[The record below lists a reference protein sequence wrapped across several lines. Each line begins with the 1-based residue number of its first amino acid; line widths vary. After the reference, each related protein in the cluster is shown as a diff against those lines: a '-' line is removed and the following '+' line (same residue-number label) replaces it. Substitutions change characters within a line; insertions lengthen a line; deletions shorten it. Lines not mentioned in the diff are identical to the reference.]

1 MTETLDEIVYRLD
14 TYAPLVGTTF
24 AVGPDGEVPVELVS
38 AIELPGPGTC
48 FSVIFRAAPD
58 APLDQRTYRVQHP
71 SLGAFPLFLVPL
83 GPSED
88 DGRLELQAIV
98 YRLGDQP

>member
-1 MTETLDEIVYRLD
+1 MTETLDETIYRLD
-14 TYAPLVGTTF
+14 TFAPLVGTTF

-38 AIELPGPGTC
+38 ATELPGPGTC
-48 FSVIFRAAPD
+48 FSLVFRAAAD
-58 APLDQRTYRVQHP
+58 APLEQLTYRVEHP

-88 DGRLELQAIV
+88 DGRMELQAIV
-98 YRLGDQP
+98 NRLED

>member
-1 MTETLDEIVYRLD
+1 
-14 TYAPLVGTTF
+14 
-24 AVGPDGEVPVELVS
+24 
-38 AIELPGPGTC
+38 
-48 FSVIFRAAPD
+48 
-58 APLDQRTYRVQHP
+58 VQHP

>member
-1 MTETLDEIVYRLD
+1 MTETLDETIYRLE

-38 AIELPGPGTC
+38 ATELPGPGTC
-48 FSVIFRAAPD
+48 FSLIFRAAGGVR
-58 APLDQRTYRVQHP
+58 LDQCTYRVEHP
-71 SLGAFPLFLVPL
+71 SLGTFPLFLVPL

-88 DGRLELQAIV
+88 DGRMELQAIV
-98 YRLGDQP
+98 NRLGD

>member
-1 MTETLDEIVYRLD
+1 MTETREETIYRLD

-24 AVGPDGEVPVELVS
+24 AVGPDGEVRVELVS
-38 AIELPGPGTC
+38 ATESPGPGTC
-48 FSVIFRAAPD
+48 FSLIFRAASD
-58 APLDQRTYRVQHP
+58 APLDQRTYRVEHP

-83 GPSED
+83 GPSDD

-98 YRLGDQP
+98 YRLEG

>member
-1 MTETLDEIVYRLD
+1 MTETLDETIYRLD

-24 AVGPDGEVPVELVS
+24 TVGPDGDVPVELVS
-38 AIELPGPGTC
+38 ATELPGPGTC
-48 FSVIFRAAPD
+48 FSLVFRAAAD
-58 APLDQRTYRVQHP
+58 VSLAQCTYRVEHP

-88 DGRLELQAIV
+88 DGRMELQAV
-98 YRLGDQP
+98 VNRLGD